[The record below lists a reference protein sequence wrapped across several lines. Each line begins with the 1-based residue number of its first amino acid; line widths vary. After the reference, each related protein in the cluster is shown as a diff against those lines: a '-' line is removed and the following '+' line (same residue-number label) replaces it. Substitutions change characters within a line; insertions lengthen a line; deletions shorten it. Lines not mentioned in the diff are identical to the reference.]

1 MTPKY
6 PHIRVRLLGQDGNAF
21 MVLGLCQRAAVKAGL
36 PREEINDFMAKA
48 RSGDYDHL
56 LQTCM
61 NWFTIA

>member
-21 MVLGLCQRAAVKAGL
+21 MVLGLCQRAATKAGL
-36 PREEINDFMAKA
+36 SKEEINAFMTEA

-61 NWFTIA
+61 DWFTIL